1 MNANVISAIFRRN
14 FFSYF
19 ANPTGYVFICVFV
32 ALSSFAAFWP
42 NEFFNTNLANLDQLN
57 KYLPYI
63 LLVFIPAITMSIW
76 ADERRQGTDELLLT
90 IPGTDFDVVLGKYL
104 AAVAIYTVAIVFS
117 LFCNY
122 VVLFWLGNPDP
133 GLFLATYVGYWF
145 VGLAMLAIGM
155 VASFLT
161 GNLTVGF
168 VLGAL
173 FNAPLAFADSAD
185 VILPQRAAQA
195 VRAWSLESQ
204 FRDFGR
210 GVITL
215 SSICFFLLLVVA
227 MLYLS
232 MLLIG
237 RRHWQGSKDSQ
248 TRLAHYFLR
257 FVSLL
262 LIVAGVVLI
271 VQRFDYRA
279 DASSE
284 RISSL
289 SPQTKTLISNLDPKH
304 PVQIDAYISPIV
316 PEAYVQTR
324 LNLLS
329 ALREFETL
337 NRSKVIVRIHDTE
350 PLSDNADLAEK
361 QFDISGHRV
370 STLKRG
376 ARTDE
381 EIYLGVAFTSG
392 LNKVVLPFID
402 RGIPVEYEMA
412 RSIATVAQQKRKKLG
427 VLQTDAR
434 LMGGF
439 DQQTFRPTQDQ
450 PLIVELKKQ
459 YDVVQVSADAPI
471 TEKYD
476 ALLAV
481 QPSTLSPEQMDNF
494 IAAVR
499 AGQPTAIFE
508 DPFPAMAPGVAPTSA
523 EKQPAGGMMGMGQRP
538 QPKGNIQPLWDLL
551 GVDFSATQIVAQK
564 YNPLKKYQEFPDE
577 FVFVDTSLGDGKV
590 FNQEDPISAGLQSM
604 LFVFPGSI
612 RKLNASPLTFE
623 KLITTGPQT
632 LTVAFDQILTPAFFG
647 GGGGLNPNRQQVPSG
662 EALTIAA
669 HIFGTPKADPMAALT
684 QGDKKPD
691 EKPAEVNVVLVT
703 DIDSLTP
710 AFFDLR
716 ARGKDPEGGFDLDV
730 DNVTFVLNALDALA
744 KDSDF
749 IDIRTRRPRHRVL
762 TEIEN
767 RTKESREESIVER
780 KKIMDDYERTVRV
793 EEEKIKKEF
802 EKLDSSKE
810 LTEQARMQQAQIAMQ
825 TGMARVE
832 KLKTD
837 KRRELNQKLKEI
849 DVDLNKQVTSVQNW
863 YKFWAVVL
871 PPSLP
876 LMVGLLV
883 YFNRRAK
890 EREGVAPTRLK
901 T

>member
-19 ANPTGYVFICVFV
+19 SNPTGYVFICVFV
-32 ALSSFAAFWP
+32 AFSSCAAFWP
-42 NEFFNTNLANLDQLN
+42 NEFFNANLANLDQLN

-63 LLVFIPAITMSIW
+63 LLFFIPAITMSIW

-90 IPGTDFDVVLGKYL
+90 IPANDIDVVLGKYL
-104 AAVAIYTVAIVFS
+104 AAVAIYTVSLIFS
-117 LFCNY
+117 MFCNF

-133 GLFLATYVGYWF
+133 GLFLATYLGYWF

-161 GNLTVGF
+161 GNLTVSF
-168 VLGAL
+168 VLGAI
-173 FNAPLAFADSAD
+173 FNAPLVFASKAD
-185 VILPQRAAQA
+185 VIMPQRAALTGK
-195 VRAWSLESQ
+195 AWSLESQ
-204 FRDFGR
+204 FSDFGR

-215 SSICFFLLLVVA
+215 SSITFFVLLVVA

-248 TRLAHYFLR
+248 VRLGHYTAR
-257 FVSLL
+257 FIALL
-262 LIVAGVVLI
+262 LIVAGAVLI
-271 VQRFDYRA
+271 VQRFDVRM

-289 SPQTKTLISNLDPKH
+289 SPQTKTLISKLDPKH

-316 PEAYVQTR
+316 PGAYVQTR

-337 NRSKVIVRIHDTE
+337 NRDKVVVRIHDTE

-361 QFDISGHRV
+361 QFDIGGHRV

-381 EIYLGVAFTSG
+381 EIYLGLAFTSG
-392 LNKVVLPFID
+392 LNKVVIPFVD

-427 VLQTDAR
+427 VLQTDAK

-459 YDVVQVSADAPI
+459 YDVVQVSADMPI

-481 QPSTLSPEQMDNF
+481 QPSSLSPEQMDNF
-494 IAAVR
+494 VAAVR

-523 EKQPAGGMMGMGQRP
+523 EKQPQGGMMGMGQRP
-538 QPKGNIQPLWDLL
+538 TPKGNIQPLWDLL
-551 GVDFSATQIVAQK
+551 GVDFAATQIVAQK
-564 YNPLKKYQEFPDE
+564 YNPMKKFQEFPDE
-577 FVFVDTSLGDGKV
+577 FVFVDTTLGENKV
-590 FNQEDPISAGLQSM
+590 FNQDDKISSGLQSL
-604 LFVFPGSI
+604 LFIFPGSI

-623 KLITTGPQT
+623 KLVTTGSQT
-632 LTVAFDQILTPAFFG
+632 ATVAFDQILTPAFFG
-647 GGGGLNPNRQQVPSG
+647 GGGGLNPNRQPQPSG
-662 EALTIAA
+662 EPLTLAA
-669 HIFGTPKADPMAALT
+669 HIFGTPKPDPMAALT

-691 EKPAEVNVVLVT
+691 EKPTPIDVVLVA

-730 DNVTFVLNALDALA
+730 DNVTFVLNALDELA
-744 KDSDF
+744 QDDSF
-749 IDIRTRRPRHRVL
+749 VKIRSRRPKHRVL
-762 TEIEN
+762 AEIEN
-767 RTKESREESIVER
+767 RTQDAREASIVER
-780 KKIMDDYERTVRV
+780 KKIMEDFEQSVRV
-793 EEEKIKKEF
+793 EEEKLKKEF
-802 EKLDSSKE
+802 EKLESSE
-810 LTEQARMQQAQIAMQ
+810 GMNERARAQQGSIAMQ
-825 TGMARVE
+825 TGLARVE
-832 KLKTD
+832 QLKKT
-837 KRRELNQKLKEI
+837 KRKELDQKLKAI
-849 DVDLNKQVTSVQNW
+849 DSELNKQVTQVQNG
-863 YKFWAVVL
+863 YKFWAVAL
-871 PPSLP
+871 PPLIP

-883 YFNRRAK
+883 FFNRRAK